1 MFKPQDILQ
10 NRYQLETELGN
21 NANRQ
26 TWLATDLKTSSPVV
40 VKLLAFNPLMQ
51 WEELKLFEREAQV
64 LQNINHPRIPEYLDY
79 FSVEKTSENELP
91 YFGLV
96 QKYIPGTSVK
106 KILEK
111 GKKFSQNQ
119 ARYLAEDILEILIY
133 LHELSPPVLHR
144 DIKPSNIILGK
155 DDQFYLVD
163 FGAVQDKAKAEGV
176 TFTVVGTSGYAPP
189 EQLWG
194 KAVPASD
201 LYALGATV
209 IHLLTGIS
217 PADLPQR
224 QMRIDFSSKFE
235 LNPDFN
241 YWLEQLIQPAPERRF
256 STAKQALSALR
267 TIEIEKPKKP
277 ANDSPNYLI
286 ISLIFGI
293 SWAGI
298 YGLIKSPDLMDS
310 TPKAKQAE
318 AKNYLGSMNRAQ
330 QAHFLE
336 KSSFTNSVEELQLGI
351 VPETENYSYSVDS
364 EEKSTFHYG
373 IAKEDKIKSYVG
385 AVYVG
390 VPKVSTLHNQ
400 ETTLSILCEA
410 DFPGQIKLPAPTFEN
425 GELSCAEGTTNL
437 NELSNY

>member
-1 MFKPQDILQ
+1 MFKPQNILQ

-40 VKLLAFNPLMQ
+40 VKLLAFNPLIQ

-79 FSVEKTSENELP
+79 FSVEKSSKNELP

-209 IHLLTGIS
+209 IHLLTGTS

-224 QMRIDFSSKFE
+224 QMRIDFSSKVE

-256 STAKQALSALR
+256 ATAKQALTALQ
-267 TIEIEKPKKP
+267 TIEVRKAEKQTK
-277 ANDSPNYLI
+277 DSPNYAI
-286 ISLIFGI
+286 ISGIFGTVLV
-293 SWAGI
+293 GI
-298 YGLIKSPDLMDS
+298 YGSFYLPNLLNKIPQAQQ
-310 TPKAKQAE
+310 AKQAE

-330 QAHFLE
+330 QAYWLE
-336 KSSFTNSVEELQLGI
+336 NKTFTDSVEQLGISI

-390 VPKVSTLHNQ
+390 IPKVSTLSKQ

-410 DFPGQIKLPAPTFEN
+410 DSPGQIKLPAPTFEN
-425 GELSCAEGTTNL
+425 GELSCPKGTTNL
-437 NELSNY
+437 GY